1 MTTLS
6 SSISASSTDIR
17 TVKRVP
23 LIDAARG
30 AAIAG
35 MFVYHFIW
43 DLGFF
48 AVIPASFPQSPGF
61 RFFGHIVAA
70 TFLALV
76 GISHAMATRGG
87 LNWHAYLLRLA
98 TVVGAAALVTLA
110 TWYLFPEATI
120 FFGILHCIV
129 VASILALIFTRAPWF
144 VTGLVALAIIAAP
157 FLFASAAFDSSN
169 WWLGMG
175 FDEPRTNDW
184 RPVFPWAGFTLAGL
198 ALAQA
203 ALRHGAPGSLIGW
216 STSNPV
222 DRTLVLG
229 GRHSLL
235 IYLAHQPVL
244 IAVAFLLSLVLAPRQ
259 LASVSPEADF
269 QRVCVARCV
278 EARAD
283 ASYCARTCGCLVDV
297 SKANNLWQKILRND
311 LSADEQKQYDEL
323 TQQCIR
329 DSAVK

>member
-1 MTTLS
+1 MPADTGALS
-6 SSISASSTDIR
+6 LSTVR
-17 TVKRVP
+17 RVP

-48 AVIPASFPQSPGF
+48 NVIPASFPQSPGF
-61 RFFGHIVAA
+61 QFCGHIVAA

-76 GISHAMATRGG
+76 GISHAMSTRGG
-87 LNWHAYLLRLA
+87 LDWHAYLLRLA
-98 TVVGAAALVTLA
+98 MVTGAAALVTLA
-110 TWYLFPEATI
+110 TWYLFPDATI

-129 VASILALIFTRAPWF
+129 VASILALVFTRAPWF
-144 VTGLVALAIIAAP
+144 VTGLVGLAMIAAP
-157 FLFASAAFDSSN
+157 YLLASASFDSSN
-169 WWLGMG
+169 WWLGFG
-175 FDEPRTNDW
+175 LEPPRTNDW
-184 RPVFPWAGFTLAGL
+184 RPVFPWAGFTLVGL

-203 ALRHGAPGSLIGW
+203 ALRYGAPGSLLRW
-216 STSNPV
+216 SASNPV
-222 DRTLVLG
+222 DRTLIFG

-244 IAVAFLLSLVLAPRQ
+244 IAIAFLLSLVLAPRQ

-269 QRVCVARCV
+269 QRTCVARCV

-283 ASYCARTCGCLVDV
+283 AAYCARTCGCLIDV

-311 LSADEQKQYDEL
+311 LSAEERVQYDAL
-323 TQQCIR
+323 TQQCIK

>member
-1 MTTLS
+1 MTALS
-6 SSISASSTDIR
+6 SGISASADIR

-48 AVIPASFPQSPGF
+48 NAIPASLPQSPGF

-76 GISHAMATRGG
+76 GVSHAMATRGG
-87 LNWHAYLLRLA
+87 LDWHAYLLRLA
-98 TVVGAAALVTLA
+98 MVSGAAALVTLA

-129 VASILALIFTRAPWF
+129 VGSLLALVFTHVPWF
-144 VTGLVALAIIAAP
+144 VTGLVALAMIAAP
-157 FLFASAAFDSSN
+157 FLFANAGFDSSN

-175 FDEPRTNDW
+175 VDEPRTNDW

-203 ALRHGAPGSLIGW
+203 ALSYGAPASIIRW
-216 STSNPV
+216 SASNPV
-222 DRTLVLG
+222 DRTLILG

-244 IAVAFLLSLVLAPRQ
+244 IAIAFLLSLVLAPRQ
-259 LASVSPEADF
+259 LPSVSAEADF
-269 QRVCVARCV
+269 QRTCEARCV
-278 EARAD
+278 DARAD
-283 ASYCARTCGCLVDV
+283 AGYCARTCGCLVDV

-311 LSADEQKQYDEL
+311 LSADEQKQYDAL

-329 DSAVK
+329 DSAAK

>member
-1 MTTLS
+1 MPTDTGALTL
-6 SSISASSTDIR
+6 A
-17 TVKRVP
+17 TVKRMP

-48 AVIPASFPQSPGF
+48 NVIPASFPQSPGF

-76 GISHAMATRGG
+76 GISHAMAARSG
-87 LNWHAYLLRLA
+87 LNWHAYFLRLA
-98 TVVGAAALVTLA
+98 MVVGAAALVTLA
-110 TWYLFPEATI
+110 TWYLFPESTI

-129 VASILALIFTRAPWF
+129 VASILALVFTRAPWF
-144 VTGLVALAIIAAP
+144 VTGLVAIAMIVAPNVLAS
-157 FLFASAAFDSSN
+157 SAYDSSN
-169 WWLGMG
+169 WWLGLG

-203 ALRHGAPGSLIGW
+203 ALRYGASGSLIRW

-244 IAVAFLLSLVLAPRQ
+244 IAIAFLLSLVIAPRQ

-283 ASYCARTCGCLVDV
+283 AAYCARTCGCLVDV
-297 SKANNLWQKILRND
+297 SKAQNLWQKILRND
-311 LSADEQKQYDEL
+311 LSAEEQKQYDAL
-323 TQQCIR
+323 TQQCRR

>member
-1 MTTLS
+1 MS
-6 SSISASSTDIR
+6 SDTDTQDIA

-48 AVIPASFPQSPGF
+48 NVIPASFPQSPGF

-76 GISHAMATRGG
+76 GISHAMAARGG
-87 LNWHAYLLRLA
+87 LNWHAYFLRLA
-98 TVVGAAALVTLA
+98 MVVGAAALVTLA
-110 TWYLFPEATI
+110 TWYLFPESTI

-129 VASILALIFTRAPWF
+129 VGSILALVFTRAPWF
-144 VTGLVALAIIAAP
+144 VTALVAIAMIVAP
-157 FLFASAAFDSSN
+157 NFLASAAFDSSN
-169 WWLGMG
+169 WWLGLG

-184 RPVFPWAGFTLAGL
+184 RPVLPWAGFTLAGL

-203 ALRHGAPGSLIGW
+203 ALRYGAPAFLIHW
-216 STSNPV
+216 SAANPV
-222 DRTLVLG
+222 RRTFVFG

-244 IAVAFLLSLVLAPRQ
+244 IAIAFLLSLVLAPRQ
-259 LASVSPEADF
+259 FASVSPEVDF
-269 QRVCVARCV
+269 QRTCEARCID
-278 EARAD
+278 ARAD
-283 ASYCARTCGCLVDV
+283 PAYCARTCGCLVTTT
-297 SKANNLWQKILRND
+297 KEKGLWQKVMRNN
-311 LSADEQKQYDEL
+311 LSEGEQKQYDAL

-329 DSAVK
+329 DSADK

>member
-1 MTTLS
+1 MPADTGALS
-6 SSISASSTDIR
+6 LA
-17 TVKRVP
+17 TVRRVP

-48 AVIPASFPQSPGF
+48 NIIPAAFPQSPGF
-61 RFFGHIVAA
+61 QFFGHIIAT

-76 GISHAMATRGG
+76 GVSHALSARGG
-87 LNWHAYLLRLA
+87 VDWHAYLLRLA
-98 TVVGAAALVTLA
+98 MVAGAAALVTLA
-110 TWYLFPEATI
+110 TWYLFPDATI

-129 VASILALIFTRAPWF
+129 VASLLTLVFTRAPWF
-144 VTGLVALAIIAAP
+144 VTGLVAAAMIAAP
-157 FLFASAAFDSSN
+157 FFLASASFDSSN

-175 FDEPRTNDW
+175 FEEPRTNDW
-184 RPVFPWAGFTLAGL
+184 RPVLPWAGFTLAGL

-203 ALRHGAPGSLIGW
+203 GLRYGAPEFLIRW
-216 STSNPV
+216 SASNPV
-222 DRTLVLG
+222 DRTLIFG

-244 IAVAFLLSLVLAPRQ
+244 ISIAFLLSLVLAPRQ
-259 LASVSPEADF
+259 LASVSPEVDF
-269 QRVCVARCV
+269 QRMCVARCV

-283 ASYCARTCGCLVDV
+283 AAYCARTCGCLIDV
-297 SKANNLWQKILRND
+297 SKAQNLWQKIMRND
-311 LSADEQKQYDEL
+311 LSADEQKQYDAL
-323 TQQCIR
+323 TQQCIK
-329 DSAVK
+329 DSAGK